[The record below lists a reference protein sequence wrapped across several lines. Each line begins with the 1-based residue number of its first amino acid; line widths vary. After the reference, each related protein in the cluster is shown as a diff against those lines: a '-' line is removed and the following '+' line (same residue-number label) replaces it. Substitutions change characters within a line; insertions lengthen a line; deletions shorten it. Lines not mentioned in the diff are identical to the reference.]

1 MTDRGCTKQSIP
13 GFPLNG
19 PRCFCGFVWRL
30 VNDRGYCSRLNPAH
44 TQRLGLHF
52 LSLPIMSHSDTLYPI
67 IVTIIGGL
75 PRQLSLHAIYHAFL
89 ARLKVLGLTQPTELS
104 QSVLELGLVDLPERY
119 WASGSPHNF
128 HVLQAKSDLS
138 HPWRLRIS

>member
-1 MTDRGCTKQSIP
+1 VDARNRVPS
-13 GFPLNG
+13 FPLNG

-30 VNDRGYCSRLNPAH
+30 VNDHSYCSRLSPAH

-52 LSLPIMSHSDTLYPI
+52 LSLPIMSHSDTLYPV

-75 PRQLSLHAIYHAFL
+75 PIQLSLHAIYHAIL
-89 ARLKVLGLTQPTELS
+89 ARLKVLSLTQPTERS
-104 QSVLELGLVDLPERY
+104 QSVLILELGLLDLPERHG
-119 WASGSPHNF
+119 ASGSPHNF